1 MVERIQRMWREKRV
15 FTNNQGT
22 WKISKP
28 SVVSSIS
35 VVKFPV
41 DMSAIFLSAPRGFT
55 EVTGFK
61 GTGQKASVR
70 YADGK
75 WIGDS
80 TGVTRV
86 MAKRGPQTIMITK
99 GVVTVLGTGNPEAA
113 YLAIAK
119 NGWSAKNLVRA
130 TPEYRKVDGVFYINK
145 PFDLIG
151 LDGEFRKLPKTMVQA
166 VRYNPELKSIP
177 AVILKLKD
185 PQWTYQFFENG
196 TVLFTGI
203 KSPKEINEPVKLFKQ
218 FFTNLGLNKSV
229 AIATERTPALR
240 RPVAGKKNTKKLAER
255 YPLAGTWNSLRKP
268 YAGFYI
274 RPGTN
279 GKPRMYPYR
288 FMRRE
293 VATGEVLN
301 VGPMNLRAVGPK
313 VVKAFKN
320 INRPIPKVTLDAFA
334 SAGVPLESPKKK
346 VVAAHANRRAP
357 SWNSTKNGFY
367 VRPGAGQQPYWFAIP
382 KGIESGRKTV
392 IAAYSKAGR
401 NIPQAVRTIFKIPAS
416 VTVNVKPKHNIAVG
430 LNGVLRIN
438 GRQAIRL
445 TVPELVAIA
454 RNMNIAEVNAKMKPI
469 DIIQWIQHKSG
480 MTGKKANKNFNVELN
495 GTKYKLLNNER
506 VERTVGKTRTTR
518 NWSTIPTANQNRI
531 AKAFLNES
539 YHEAYN
545 LQPRNKKYWAL
556 MVYKNSL
563 KPNTP
568 STASSSSNNNL
579 SNFAA
584 NLEANMRNQQHKNAY
599 RSIVGNNYYRNE
611 NANRLLA
618 RLGKMPANAKKANV
632 NRAIKT
638 FAKESIVKTRRA
650 LIEANFRA
658 KITAPNWLPLNKRNA
673 YKNALFNT
681 ALQVNNKGKY
691 PTQKKVREGMQAW
704 INAHIPKVPTAAH
717 TKENVATG
725 ATIHVPAWNPPS
737 KVAFN
742 VPKRLSPPRP
752 AAKPKAPRAAPA
764 KPKAKKNT
772 SKRRL
777 NENSNNANN
786 IGSAMIALGLN
797 TRGAY
802 TWDNLV
808 RSGMNK
814 KYKNAWARQMAVVS

>member
-1 MVERIQRMWREKRV
+1 MVERIQRMWRARRV

-28 SVVSSIS
+28 TVVSTIS

-41 DMSAIFLSAPRGFT
+41 DMSAVFAGPPRGFT

-61 GTGQKASVR
+61 GAGQKASTR

-86 MAKRGPQTIMITK
+86 MAKRGTQTVMITK
-99 GVVTVLGTGNPEAA
+99 GAVTVLGTGNPEAA

-130 TPEYRKVDGVFYINK
+130 KPEYRKVDGVFYINK
-145 PFDLIG
+145 PFDLPG
-151 LDGEFRKLPKTMVQA
+151 LKEELRKLPMDHTVS
-166 VRYNPELKSIP
+166 YNPEVKTIP
-177 AVILKLKD
+177 AVVLRIKN

-196 TVLFTGI
+196 TVLFTGV
-203 KSPKEINEPVKLFKQ
+203 KNPSEINEPVKLFKK
-218 FFTNLGLNKSV
+218 FSLTSA
-229 AIATERTPALR
+229 AIAMERSPALR

-288 FMRRE
+288 FMRRDPGAGVVVNE
-293 VATGEVLN
+293 
-301 VGPMNLRAVGPK
+301 GPMNLRAVAPK
-313 VVKAFKN
+313 VVKAFRN
-320 INRPIPKVTLDAFA
+320 IGRPIPKVTLDAFA
-334 SAGVPLESPKKK
+334 SAGVSLESPKKK
-346 VVAAHANRRAP
+346 TVAAHSNRRAP
-357 SWNSTKNGFY
+357 SWNATKNGFY

-382 KGIESGRKTV
+382 KGVESGRKTV

-401 NIPQAVRTIFKIPAS
+401 NIPAAVRAIFKIPAN
-416 VTVNVKPKHNIAVG
+416 VTVNVKPKHNVTMG

-438 GRQAIRL
+438 GRQAGRL
-445 TVPELVAIA
+445 TVAELVAVA
-454 RNMNIAEVNAKMKPI
+454 RNMNIAQVNAKMKPLE
-469 DIIQWIQHKSG
+469 IIGWIQNKSG
-480 MTGKKANKNFNVELN
+480 AKVSKNYNVELN
-495 GTKYKLLNNER
+495 GTKYKFLNNGR

-518 NWSTIPTANQNRI
+518 NWSTIPAANQNRI

-539 YHEAYN
+539 YHGAYN

-563 KPNTP
+563 RANTP
-568 STASSSSNNNL
+568 STAASSAASSNSNNL
-579 SNFAA
+579 ANFAA
-584 NLEANMRNQQHKNAY
+584 NIEANLRNQGHKNAFKAL
-599 RSIVGNNYYRNE
+599 VGNNYYKNE
-611 NANRLLA
+611 NANRLVA
-618 RLGKMPANAKKANV
+618 RLGKLPVGAKQANV
-632 NRAIKT
+632 NRSIKT
-638 FAKESIVKTRRA
+638 FAKEAVVKARRA
-650 LIEANFRA
+650 IIEANY
-658 KITAPNWLPLNKRNA
+658 KSKVTAPNWIPMNKRNA
-673 YKNALFNT
+673 YKNALLNV
-681 ALQVNNKGKY
+681 ALRVNNKGKY
-691 PTQKKVREGMQAW
+691 PTRKRVRQGIQAW
-704 INAHIPKVPTAAH
+704 INAHLPMVATAAY
-717 TKENVATG
+717 TKENVLTG
-725 ATIHVPAWNPPS
+725 AIIQVPAFIPP
-737 KVAFN
+737 KKTVFN

-752 AAKPKAPRAAPA
+752 AAKPRAPRAAPA

-786 IGSAMIALGLN
+786 VGSAMINLGIN

-802 TWDNLV
+802 TWNNLV

-814 KYKNAWARQMAVVS
+814 KYKNAWARQTAIIA

>member
-1 MVERIQRMWREKRV
+1 MVERIQRMWRARRV

-28 SVVSSIS
+28 TVVSTIS

-41 DMSAIFLSAPRGFT
+41 DVSAVFTGPPRGFT

-61 GTGQKASVR
+61 GAGQKASTR

-86 MAKRGPQTIMITK
+86 MAKKGTQTVMITK
-99 GVVTVLGTGNPEAA
+99 SAVTVLGTGNPEAA

-119 NGWSAKNLVRA
+119 IGWSAKNLVRA
-130 TPEYRKVDGVFYINK
+130 KPEYRKVDGVFYINK
-145 PFDLIG
+145 PFDLPG
-151 LDGEFRKLPKTMVQA
+151 LKEELRKLSMEHTVS
-166 VRYNPELKSIP
+166 YNPEVKTIP
-177 AVILKLKD
+177 AVVLRIKN

-203 KSPKEINEPVKLFKQ
+203 KDPKEINEPVKLFKK
-218 FFTNLGLNKSV
+218 FGLTSSS
-229 AIATERTPALR
+229 IAMERSPALR

-288 FMRRE
+288 FMRRDPGAGVVVNE
-293 VATGEVLN
+293 
-301 VGPMNLRAVGPK
+301 GPMNLRAVAPK
-313 VVKAFKN
+313 VVKAFRN
-320 INRPIPKVTLDAFA
+320 IGKPIPKVTLDAFA
-334 SAGVPLESPKKK
+334 SAGVSLESPKKK
-346 VVAAHANRRAP
+346 TVAAHSNRRAP
-357 SWNSTKNGFY
+357 SWNATKNGFY

-382 KGIESGRKTV
+382 KGVESGRKTV

-401 NIPQAVRTIFKIPAS
+401 NIPAAVRTIFKIPAN
-416 VTVNVKPKHNIAVG
+416 VTVNVKPKHNVTMG

-438 GRQAIRL
+438 GRQAGRL
-445 TVPELVAIA
+445 TVAELVAVA
-454 RNMNIAEVNAKMKPI
+454 RNMNIPQVNAKMKPLE
-469 DIIQWIQHKSG
+469 IIGWIQSKSG
-480 MTGKKANKNFNVELN
+480 AKVSKNYNVELN
-495 GTKYKLLNNER
+495 GTKYKFLNNGR

-518 NWSTIPTANQNRI
+518 NWSTIPAANQNRI

-539 YHEAYN
+539 YHGAYN

-563 KPNTP
+563 RANTP
-568 STASSSSNNNL
+568 STAASSNSNNL
-579 SNFAA
+579 ANFAA
-584 NLEANMRNQQHKNAY
+584 NIEANLRNQGHKNAY
-599 RSIVGNNYYRNE
+599 KALVGNYYKNE
-611 NANRLLA
+611 NANRLVT
-618 RLGKMPANAKKANV
+618 RLGKLPVGAKQANV

-638 FAKESIVKTRRA
+638 FAKEAVVKARRN
-650 LIEANFRA
+650 LIEANYKA
-658 KITAPNWLPLNKRNA
+658 KMTVPNWLPMNKRNA
-673 YKNALFNT
+673 YKNALLNV
-681 ALQVNNKGKY
+681 ALRVNNKGKY

-704 INAHIPKVPTAAH
+704 INAEIPKVPTAAF

-725 ATIHVPAWNPPS
+725 ATIHVPAWIPPK
-737 KVAFN
+737 KVSFN
-742 VPKRLSPPRP
+742 VPKRVSPPRP
-752 AAKPKAPRAAPA
+752 AAKPKAAGPSKPRT
-764 KPKAKKNT
+764 KKNT

-777 NENSNNANN
+777 NENRNNAEN
-786 IGSAMIALGLN
+786 IGSAMIALGIN

-802 TWDNLV
+802 KWNNLV
-808 RSGMNK
+808 RAGMNK
-814 KYKNAWARQMAVVS
+814 KYKNAWSKQTAV

>member
-1 MVERIQRMWREKRV
+1 MVERIQRLWRARRV

-28 SVVSSIS
+28 SVVSTISI
-35 VVKFPV
+35 VKFPV
-41 DMSAIFLSAPRGFT
+41 DLNAIFLGAPRGFT
-55 EVTGFK
+55 EVMGFK
-61 GTGQKASVR
+61 GAGQKASTR
-70 YADGK
+70 YVGGK

-80 TGVTRV
+80 TGATRV
-86 MAKRGPQTIMITK
+86 VAKKGPQTVMISK
-99 GVVTVLGTGNPEAA
+99 GIVTVLGTGNPEAA

-119 NGWSAKNLVRA
+119 NGWSAKNLVREKP
-130 TPEYRKVDGVFYINK
+130 TYRKVDGVFYINK
-145 PFDLIG
+145 PFDLLG
-151 LDGEFRKLPKTMVQA
+151 LDQEFRKLPKTMVQS
-166 VRYNPELKSIP
+166 VSYHPELKSIP

-203 KSPKEINEPVKLFKQ
+203 KDPKEVNEPVKLFKQ
-218 FFTNLGLNKSV
+218 FFTSLGMNKSV
-229 AIATERTPALR
+229 AIATEKTPALR
-240 RPVAGKKNTKKLAER
+240 RPVAAKKNTTKLAER

-313 VVKAFKN
+313 VAKAFKN
-320 INRPIPKVTLDAFA
+320 INRPIPKVTLNAFA
-334 SAGVPLESPKKK
+334 SAGVKLESPKAKA
-346 VVAAHANRRAP
+346 VAAHANRRAP
-357 SWNSTKNGFY
+357 SWNATKNGFY

-392 IAAYSKAGR
+392 ISAYSKAGR
-401 NIPQAVRTIFKIPAS
+401 NIPPAVRTIFKIPAS
-416 VTVNVKPKHNIAVG
+416 VAVNVKPKHTIEVG

-438 GRQAIRL
+438 GRQAVRL
-445 TVPELVAIA
+445 TVPELVGVA
-454 RNMNIAEVNAKMKPI
+454 RNMNIAEVNSKMKPV

-480 MTGKKANKNFNVELN
+480 LTGKKANKNFNLNLN
-495 GTKYKLLNNER
+495 GTKYRLLNNER

-518 NWSTIPTANQNRI
+518 NWSTIPIANQNRI
-531 AKAFLNES
+531 AKAFLNKS

-568 STASSSSNNNL
+568 STASSASSSNNNNNL
-579 SNFAA
+579 ANFAA
-584 NLEANMRNQQHKNAY
+584 NLEANMQTQQHKNAY
-599 RSIVGNNYYRNE
+599 KALVGNYYRNE
-611 NANRLLA
+611 NANKLLT
-618 RLGKMPANAKKANV
+618 RLGKLPAGAKKANV

-638 FAKESIVKTRRA
+638 FAKEAVIKARRN
-650 LIEANFRA
+650 LIEANYRA
-658 KITAPNWLPLNKRNA
+658 KIAVPNWLPMNKRNA
-673 YKNALFNT
+673 YKNALIGT

-691 PTQKKVREGMQAW
+691 PTQKRVREGMQAW
-704 INAHIPKVPTAAH
+704 VNAHIPKVPTVAH
-717 TKENVATG
+717 TKENAVTG
-725 ATIHVPAWNPPS
+725 ATIHVPAWIPPK

-752 AAKPKAPRAAPA
+752 AAKPKAAPA

-777 NENSNNANN
+777 NVNSNNVNN
-786 IGSAMIALGLN
+786 IGSAMINLGLN

-802 TWDNLV
+802 AWNNLV
-808 RSGMNK
+808 RAGMNK
-814 KYKNAWARQMAVVS
+814 KYKNAWARQTAA

>member
-1 MVERIQRMWREKRV
+1 MVERIQRMWRARRV

-28 SVVSSIS
+28 TVVSTIS

-41 DMSAIFLSAPRGFT
+41 DMSAVFTGPPRGFT

-61 GTGQKASVR
+61 GAGQKASTR

-86 MAKRGPQTIMITK
+86 MAKRGTQTVMITK
-99 GVVTVLGTGNPEAA
+99 SAVTVLGTGNPEAA

-130 TPEYRKVDGVFYINK
+130 KPEYRKVDGVFYINK
-145 PFDLIG
+145 PFDLPG
-151 LDGEFRKLPKTMVQA
+151 LKEELRKLSMDHTVS
-166 VRYNPELKSIP
+166 YNPEVKTIP
-177 AVILKLKD
+177 AVVLRIKN

-196 TVLFTGI
+196 TVLFTGV
-203 KSPKEINEPVKLFKQ
+203 KNPSEINEPVKLFKK
-218 FFTNLGLNKSV
+218 FSLTNSS
-229 AIATERTPALR
+229 IAMERSPALR

-288 FMRRE
+288 FMRRDPGAGVVVNE
-293 VATGEVLN
+293 
-301 VGPMNLRAVGPK
+301 GPMNLRAVAPK
-313 VVKAFKN
+313 VVKAFRDAGK
-320 INRPIPKVTLDAFA
+320 PIPKVTLDAFA
-334 SAGVPLESPKKK
+334 SAGVSLESPKKK
-346 VVAAHANRRAP
+346 TVAAHSNRRAP
-357 SWNSTKNGFY
+357 SWNATKNGFY

-382 KGIESGRKTV
+382 KGVDSGRKTV

-401 NIPQAVRTIFKIPAS
+401 NIPAAVRAIFKIPAN
-416 VTVNVKPKHNIAVG
+416 VTVNVKPKHNVTMG

-438 GRQAIRL
+438 GRQAGRL
-445 TVPELVAIA
+445 TVAELVAVA
-454 RNMNIAEVNAKMKPI
+454 RNMNIAQVNAKMKPLE
-469 DIIQWIQHKSG
+469 IIGWIQNKSG
-480 MTGKKANKNFNVELN
+480 AKVSKNYNVELN
-495 GTKYKLLNNER
+495 GTKYKLLNNGR

-518 NWSTIPTANQNRI
+518 NWSTIPAANQNRI

-539 YHEAYN
+539 YHGAYN

-563 KPNTP
+563 RANTP
-568 STASSSSNNNL
+568 STAASSAASSNSNNL
-579 SNFAA
+579 DNFAA
-584 NLEANMRNQQHKNAY
+584 NIEANLRNQGHKNAFKTL
-599 RSIVGNNYYRNE
+599 VGNNYYKNE
-611 NANRLLA
+611 NANRLVS
-618 RLGKMPANAKKANV
+618 RLGKLPVGAKQANV

-638 FAKESIVKTRRA
+638 FAKEAIVKARRA
-650 LIEANFRA
+650 IIEANY
-658 KITAPNWLPLNKRNA
+658 KSKVTAPNWIPMNKRNA
-673 YKNALFNT
+673 YKNALLNV
-681 ALQVNNKGKY
+681 ALRVNNKGKY

-704 INAHIPKVPTAAH
+704 INAEIPKVPTAAF
-717 TKENVATG
+717 TKENAVTG
-725 ATIHVPAWNPPS
+725 ATIHVPAWIPPK
-737 KVAFN
+737 KVSFN
-742 VPKRLSPPRP
+742 VPKRVSPPRP
-752 AAKPKAPRAAPA
+752 VAKPKAAGPA
-764 KPKAKKNT
+764 KPRTKKNT

-777 NENSNNANN
+777 NENRNNAEN
-786 IGSAMIALGLN
+786 IGSAMIALGIN

-802 TWDNLV
+802 KWNNLV
-808 RSGMNK
+808 RAGMNK
-814 KYKNAWARQMAVVS
+814 KYKNAWSKQTAV

>member
-1 MVERIQRMWREKRV
+1 MVERIQRMWRARRV

-28 SVVSSIS
+28 TVVSTIS

-41 DMSAIFLSAPRGFT
+41 DVSAVFTGPPRGFT

-61 GTGQKASVR
+61 GAGQKASTR

-86 MAKRGPQTIMITK
+86 MAKKGTQTVMITK
-99 GVVTVLGTGNPEAA
+99 SAVTVLGTGNPEAA
-113 YLAIAK
+113 YLSIAK
-119 NGWSAKNLVRA
+119 IGWSAKNLVRA
-130 TPEYRKVDGVFYINK
+130 KPEYRKVDGVFYINK
-145 PFDLIG
+145 PFDLPG
-151 LDGEFRKLPKTMVQA
+151 LKEELRKLSMEHTVS
-166 VRYNPELKSIP
+166 YNPEVKTIP
-177 AVILKLKD
+177 AVVLRIKN

-203 KSPKEINEPVKLFKQ
+203 KDPKEINEPVKLFKK
-218 FFTNLGLNKSV
+218 FGLTSSS
-229 AIATERTPALR
+229 IAMERSPALR

-288 FMRRE
+288 FMRRDPGAGVVVNE
-293 VATGEVLN
+293 
-301 VGPMNLRAVGPK
+301 GPMNLRAVAPK
-313 VVKAFKN
+313 VVKAFRN
-320 INRPIPKVTLDAFA
+320 IGKPIPKVTLDAFA
-334 SAGVPLESPKKK
+334 SAGVSLESPKKK
-346 VVAAHANRRAP
+346 TVAAHSNRRAP
-357 SWNSTKNGFY
+357 SWNATKNGFY

-382 KGIESGRKTV
+382 KGVESGRKTV

-401 NIPQAVRTIFKIPAS
+401 NIPAAVRTIFKIPAN
-416 VTVNVKPKHNIAVG
+416 VTVNVKPKHNVTMG

-438 GRQAIRL
+438 GRQAGRL
-445 TVPELVAIA
+445 TVAELVAVA
-454 RNMNIAEVNAKMKPI
+454 RNMNIPQVNAKMKPLE
-469 DIIQWIQHKSG
+469 IIGWIQSKSG
-480 MTGKKANKNFNVELN
+480 AKVSKNYNVELN
-495 GTKYKLLNNER
+495 GTKYKFLNNGR

-518 NWSTIPTANQNRI
+518 NWSTIPAANQNRI

-539 YHEAYN
+539 YHGAYN

-563 KPNTP
+563 RANTP
-568 STASSSSNNNL
+568 STAASSNSNNL
-579 SNFAA
+579 ANFAA
-584 NLEANMRNQQHKNAY
+584 NIEANLRNQGHKNAY
-599 RSIVGNNYYRNE
+599 KALVGNYYKNE
-611 NANRLLA
+611 NANRLVT
-618 RLGKMPANAKKANV
+618 RLGKLPVGAKQANV

-638 FAKESIVKTRRA
+638 FAKEAVVKARRN
-650 LIEANFRA
+650 LIEANYKA
-658 KITAPNWLPLNKRNA
+658 KMTVPNWLPMNKRNA
-673 YKNALFNT
+673 YKNALLNV
-681 ALQVNNKGKY
+681 ALRVNNKGKY

-704 INAHIPKVPTAAH
+704 INAEIPKVPTAAF

-725 ATIHVPAWNPPS
+725 ATIHVPAWIPPK
-737 KVAFN
+737 KVSFN
-742 VPKRLSPPRP
+742 VPKRVSPPRP
-752 AAKPKAPRAAPA
+752 AAKPKAVGPSKPRT
-764 KPKAKKNT
+764 KKNT

-777 NENSNNANN
+777 NENRNNAEN
-786 IGSAMIALGLN
+786 IGSAMIALGIN

-802 TWDNLV
+802 KWNNLV
-808 RSGMNK
+808 RAGMNK
-814 KYKNAWARQMAVVS
+814 KYKNAWSKQTAV

>member
-1 MVERIQRMWREKRV
+1 MVERIQRLWRAKRV

-28 SVVSSIS
+28 SVVSTISI
-35 VVKFPV
+35 VKFPV
-41 DMSAIFLSAPRGFT
+41 DLNAIFLGAPRGFT
-55 EVTGFK
+55 EVMGFK
-61 GTGQKASVR
+61 GAGQKASTR
-70 YADGK
+70 YVGGK

-80 TGVTRV
+80 TGATRV
-86 MAKRGPQTIMITK
+86 VAKKGPQTVMISK
-99 GVVTVLGTGNPEAA
+99 GIVTVLGTGNPEAA

-119 NGWSAKNLVRA
+119 NGWSAKNLVREKP
-130 TPEYRKVDGVFYINK
+130 TYRKVDGVFYINK
-145 PFDLIG
+145 PFDLLG
-151 LDGEFRKLPKTMVQA
+151 LDQEFRKLPKTMVQS
-166 VRYNPELKSIP
+166 VSYHPELKSIP

-203 KSPKEINEPVKLFKQ
+203 KDPKEVNEPVKLFKK
-218 FFTNLGLNKSV
+218 FFTSLGMNKSV
-229 AIATERTPALR
+229 AIATEKTPALR
-240 RPVAGKKNTKKLAER
+240 RPVAAKKNTTKLAER

-288 FMRRE
+288 LMRRE

-313 VVKAFKN
+313 VAKAFKN
-320 INRPIPKVTLDAFA
+320 INRPIPKVTLNAFA
-334 SAGVPLESPKKK
+334 SAGVKLESPKAKA
-346 VVAAHANRRAP
+346 VAAHANRRAP
-357 SWNSTKNGFY
+357 SWNATKNGFY

-392 IAAYSKAGR
+392 ISAYSKAGR
-401 NIPQAVRTIFKIPAS
+401 NIPPAVRTIFKIPAS
-416 VTVNVKPKHNIAVG
+416 VAVNVKPKHTIEVG

-438 GRQAIRL
+438 GRQAVRL
-445 TVPELVAIA
+445 TVPELVGVA
-454 RNMNIAEVNAKMKPI
+454 RNMNIAEVNSKMKPV

-480 MTGKKANKNFNVELN
+480 LTGKKANKNFNLNLN
-495 GTKYKLLNNER
+495 GTKYRLLNNER

-518 NWSTIPTANQNRI
+518 NWSTIPIANQNRI
-531 AKAFLNES
+531 AKAFLNKS

-568 STASSSSNNNL
+568 STASSASSSNNNNNL
-579 SNFAA
+579 ANFAA
-584 NLEANMRNQQHKNAY
+584 NLEANMQTQQHKNAY
-599 RSIVGNNYYRNE
+599 KALVGNYYRNE
-611 NANRLLA
+611 NANRLLT
-618 RLGKMPANAKKANV
+618 RLGKLPAGAKKANV

-638 FAKESIVKTRRA
+638 FAKEAVIKARRN
-650 LIEANFRA
+650 LIEANYRA
-658 KITAPNWLPLNKRNA
+658 KIAVPNWLPMNKRNA
-673 YKNALFNT
+673 YKNALIGT

-691 PTQKKVREGMQAW
+691 PTQKRVREGMQAW
-704 INAHIPKVPTAAH
+704 VNAHIPKVPTVAH
-717 TKENVATG
+717 TKENAVTG
-725 ATIHVPAWNPPS
+725 ATIHVPAWIPPK

-752 AAKPKAPRAAPA
+752 AAKPKAAPA

-777 NENSNNANN
+777 NVNSNNANN
-786 IGSAMIALGLN
+786 IGSAMINLGLN

-802 TWDNLV
+802 AWNNLV
-808 RSGMNK
+808 RAGMNK
-814 KYKNAWARQMAVVS
+814 KYKNAWARQTAA

>member
-1 MVERIQRMWREKRV
+1 MVEKIQRLWRAKRV

-28 SVVSSIS
+28 HVVSTISI
-35 VVKFPV
+35 VKFPV
-41 DMSAIFLSAPRGFT
+41 DMSAIFTGAPRGFT

-61 GTGQKASVR
+61 GAGQKASIR
-70 YADGK
+70 YVDGK
-75 WIGDS
+75 WIGNS
-80 TGVTRV
+80 SGVTRV
-86 MAKRGPQTIMITK
+86 SAKRGPQTVVITK
-99 GVVTVLGTGNPEAA
+99 GVITVLGTGNPEAA

-119 NGWSAKNLVRA
+119 NGWSVKNLVRA
-130 TPEYRKVDGVFYINK
+130 TPVYRKVDCVFYINK
-145 PFDLIG
+145 PFDLLG
-151 LDGEFRKLPKTMVQA
+151 LKQEFRKLPNTIVQS
-166 VRYNPELKSIP
+166 VSYHPELKSIP
-177 AVILKLKD
+177 AVILKLKN
-185 PQWTYQFFENG
+185 PLWTYQFFENG

-203 KSPKEINEPVKLFKQ
+203 KTPKEVNEPVKLFKQ
-218 FFTNLGLNKSV
+218 FFTMHGLNKNF
-229 AIATERTPALR
+229 AIAIEKTPALR
-240 RPVAGKKNTKKLAER
+240 RPVAAKKNTSKLADR

-293 VATGEVLN
+293 AGSGEVLN
-301 VGPMNLRAVGPK
+301 MGPMNLRAVAPK

-320 INRPIPKVTLDAFA
+320 INRPIPNATLNAFA

-346 VVAAHANRRAP
+346 AAAAHSNRRAP
-357 SWNSTKNGFY
+357 SWNATKNGFY

-392 IAAYSKAGR
+392 IAAYAKAGR

-416 VTVNVKPKHNIAVG
+416 VAVNVKPKHNIAVG

-438 GRQAIRL
+438 GRQAVRL
-445 TVPELVAIA
+445 TVPELIAVA

-480 MTGKKANKNFNVELN
+480 LTGKKANKNFNVNLN
-495 GTKYKLLNNER
+495 GTKYRLLNNER

-518 NWSTIPTANQNRI
+518 NWSTIPIANQNRI

-568 STASSSSNNNL
+568 STASSSSNNNNL
-579 SNFAA
+579 ANFAA
-584 NLEANMRNQQHKNAY
+584 NLEANMRNQEHKNAY
-599 RSIVGNNYYRNE
+599 KTLVGNYYTNE
-611 NANRLLA
+611 NANRLVT
-618 RLGKMPANAKKANV
+618 RLGKLPAGAKKANF
-632 NRAIKT
+632 NRTIKT
-638 FAKESIVKTRRA
+638 FAKEAIVKARRA
-650 LIEANFRA
+650 IIEANYRS
-658 KITAPNWLPLNKRNA
+658 KITIPNWLPMNKRNA
-673 YKNALFNT
+673 YKNALART

-691 PTQKKVREGMQAW
+691 PTQKGVREGMQGW
-704 INAHIPKVPTAAH
+704 INAHIPKVPTVAH
-717 TKENVATG
+717 TKENAVTG
-725 ATIHVPAWNPPS
+725 SVIHVPAWNPPK

-752 AAKPKAPRAAPA
+752 AAKPKAPRAAPV
-764 KPKAKKNT
+764 KKNT

-777 NENSNNANN
+777 NVNSNNADN
-786 IGSAMIALGLN
+786 IGSAMINLGIN
-797 TRGAY
+797 TKGTY
-802 TWDNLV
+802 TWNNLV
-808 RSGMNK
+808 RAGMNK
-814 KYKNAWARQMAVVS
+814 KYKNAWARQTAV

>member
-1 MVERIQRMWREKRV
+1 MVERIQRMWRARRV

-28 SVVSSIS
+28 TVVSTIS

-41 DMSAIFLSAPRGFT
+41 DVSAVFAGPPRGFT

-61 GTGQKASVR
+61 GAGQKASTR

-86 MAKRGPQTIMITK
+86 MAKKGTQTVMITK
-99 GVVTVLGTGNPEAA
+99 SAVTVLGTGNPEAA

-119 NGWSAKNLVRA
+119 IGWSAKNLVRA
-130 TPEYRKVDGVFYINK
+130 KPEYRKVDGVFYINK
-145 PFDLIG
+145 PFDLPG
-151 LDGEFRKLPKTMVQA
+151 LKEELRKLSMEHTVS
-166 VRYNPELKSIP
+166 YNPEVKTIP
-177 AVILKLKD
+177 AVVLRIKN

-203 KSPKEINEPVKLFKQ
+203 KDPKEINEPVKLFKK
-218 FFTNLGLNKSV
+218 FGLTSSS
-229 AIATERTPALR
+229 IAMERSPALR

-288 FMRRE
+288 FMRRDPGAGVVVNE
-293 VATGEVLN
+293 
-301 VGPMNLRAVGPK
+301 GPMNLRAVAPK
-313 VVKAFKN
+313 VVKAFRN
-320 INRPIPKVTLDAFA
+320 IGKPIPKVTLDAFA
-334 SAGVPLESPKKK
+334 SAGVSLESPKKK
-346 VVAAHANRRAP
+346 TVAAHSNRRAP
-357 SWNSTKNGFY
+357 SWNATKNGFY

-382 KGIESGRKTV
+382 KGVESGRKTV

-401 NIPQAVRTIFKIPAS
+401 NIPAAVRTIFKIPAN
-416 VTVNVKPKHNIAVG
+416 VTVNVKPKHNVTMG

-438 GRQAIRL
+438 GRQAGRL
-445 TVPELVAIA
+445 TVAELVAVA
-454 RNMNIAEVNAKMKPI
+454 RNMNIPQVNAKMKPLE
-469 DIIQWIQHKSG
+469 IIGWIQSKSG
-480 MTGKKANKNFNVELN
+480 AKVSKNYNVELN
-495 GTKYKLLNNER
+495 GTKYKFLNNGR

-518 NWSTIPTANQNRI
+518 NWSTIPAANQNRI

-539 YHEAYN
+539 YHGAYN

-563 KPNTP
+563 RANTP
-568 STASSSSNNNL
+568 STAASSNSNNL
-579 SNFAA
+579 ANFAA
-584 NLEANMRNQQHKNAY
+584 NIEANLRNQGHKNAY
-599 RSIVGNNYYRNE
+599 KALVGNYYKNE
-611 NANRLLA
+611 NANRLVT
-618 RLGKMPANAKKANV
+618 RLGKLPVGAKQANV

-638 FAKESIVKTRRA
+638 FAKEAVVKARRN
-650 LIEANFRA
+650 LIEANYKA
-658 KITAPNWLPLNKRNA
+658 KMTVPNWLPMNKRNA
-673 YKNALFNT
+673 YKNALLNV
-681 ALQVNNKGKY
+681 ALRVNNKGKY

-704 INAHIPKVPTAAH
+704 INAEIPKVPTAAF

-725 ATIHVPAWNPPS
+725 ATIHVPAWIPPK
-737 KVAFN
+737 KVSFN
-742 VPKRLSPPRP
+742 VPKRVSPPRP
-752 AAKPKAPRAAPA
+752 AAKPKAVGPSKPRT
-764 KPKAKKNT
+764 KKNT

-777 NENSNNANN
+777 NENRNNAEN
-786 IGSAMIALGLN
+786 IGSAMIALGIN

-802 TWDNLV
+802 KWNNLV
-808 RSGMNK
+808 RAGMNK
-814 KYKNAWARQMAVVS
+814 KYKNAWSKQTAV

>member
-1 MVERIQRMWREKRV
+1 MVERIQRMWRARRV

-28 SVVSSIS
+28 TVVSTIS

-41 DMSAIFLSAPRGFT
+41 DVSAVFTGPPRGFT

-61 GTGQKASVR
+61 GAGQKASTR

-86 MAKRGPQTIMITK
+86 MAKKGTQTVMITK
-99 GVVTVLGTGNPEAA
+99 SAVTVLGTGNPEAA

-119 NGWSAKNLVRA
+119 IGWSAKNLVRA
-130 TPEYRKVDGVFYINK
+130 KPEYRKVDGVFYINK
-145 PFDLIG
+145 PFDLPG
-151 LDGEFRKLPKTMVQA
+151 LKEELRKLSMEHTVS
-166 VRYNPELKSIP
+166 YNPEVKTIP
-177 AVILKLKD
+177 AVVLRIKN

-203 KSPKEINEPVKLFKQ
+203 KDPKEINEPVKLFKK
-218 FFTNLGLNKSV
+218 FGLTSSS
-229 AIATERTPALR
+229 IAMERSPALR

-288 FMRRE
+288 FMRRDPGAGVVVNE
-293 VATGEVLN
+293 
-301 VGPMNLRAVGPK
+301 GPMNLRAVAPK
-313 VVKAFKN
+313 VVKAFRN
-320 INRPIPKVTLDAFA
+320 IGKPIPKVTLDAFA
-334 SAGVPLESPKKK
+334 SAGVSLESPKKK
-346 VVAAHANRRAP
+346 TVAAHSNRRAP
-357 SWNSTKNGFY
+357 SWNATKNGFY

-382 KGIESGRKTV
+382 KGVESGRKTV

-401 NIPQAVRTIFKIPAS
+401 NIPAAVRTIFKIPAN
-416 VTVNVKPKHNIAVG
+416 VTVNVKPKHNVTMG

-438 GRQAIRL
+438 GRQAGRL
-445 TVPELVAIA
+445 TVAELVAVA
-454 RNMNIAEVNAKMKPI
+454 RNMNIPQVNAKMKPLE
-469 DIIQWIQHKSG
+469 IIGWIQSKSG
-480 MTGKKANKNFNVELN
+480 AKVSKNYNVELN
-495 GTKYKLLNNER
+495 GTKYKFLNNGR

-518 NWSTIPTANQNRI
+518 NWSTIPAANQNRI

-539 YHEAYN
+539 YHGAYN

-563 KPNTP
+563 RANTP
-568 STASSSSNNNL
+568 STAASSNSNNL
-579 SNFAA
+579 ANFAA
-584 NLEANMRNQQHKNAY
+584 NIEANLRNQGHKNAY
-599 RSIVGNNYYRNE
+599 KALVGNYYKNE
-611 NANRLLA
+611 NANRLVT
-618 RLGKMPANAKKANV
+618 RLGKLPVGAKQANV

-638 FAKESIVKTRRA
+638 FAKEAVVKARRN
-650 LIEANFRA
+650 LIEANYKA
-658 KITAPNWLPLNKRNA
+658 KMTVPNWLPMNKRNA
-673 YKNALFNT
+673 YKNALLNV
-681 ALQVNNKGKY
+681 ALRVNNKGKY

-704 INAHIPKVPTAAH
+704 INAEIPKVPTAAF

-725 ATIHVPAWNPPS
+725 ATIHVPAWIPPK
-737 KVAFN
+737 KVSFN
-742 VPKRLSPPRP
+742 VPKRVSPPRP
-752 AAKPKAPRAAPA
+752 AAKPKAVGPSKPRT
-764 KPKAKKNT
+764 KKNT

-777 NENSNNANN
+777 NENRNNAEN
-786 IGSAMIALGLN
+786 IGSAMIALGIN

-802 TWDNLV
+802 KWNNLV
-808 RSGMNK
+808 RAGMNK
-814 KYKNAWARQMAVVS
+814 KYKNAWSKQTAV